1 MSLRIL
7 HLYRPRLPS
16 TRAQSIQVLGTCHGL
31 ASLGHEV
38 TLLADPP
45 RDNIPVEEL
54 PTLADVL
61 DFYDLP
67 PVPTLD
73 LKLAP
78 TSIPGAVS
86 FWFRK
91 HALWW
96 IWKAM
101 REHAHNSVIMGRAK
115 RYIDEYL
122 VLPFGP
128 PVVMEAHEVDSQL
141 ALTRGEEPH
150 DWLQLERR
158 LLAEVD
164 GLMTNCAGTLG
175 LLEQV
180 HGREVLPP
188 NRAVVHN
195 ATNPRRVRDHIPGAE
210 RVVGYAGSLR
220 RFKGVSI
227 LSDLARSLPD
237 GWIVEVLGGS
247 PEERS
252 ALGHLG
258 PNLRLVGELPYT
270 EIPDRVARWHAA
282 LICLE
287 DNLFGAHLANPLKV
301 WDYLAVGVPL
311 VAADLP
317 PIREVLSPD
326 STEFYVPG
334 DVHSLVSATL
344 RAADPERYFGV
355 RRRRLRSWRTRAL
368 EVERVLAGTLA

>member
-1 MSLRIL
+1 MKLRIL

-45 RDNIPVEEL
+45 RDRMPVEEL
-54 PTLADVL
+54 PTVEEVLAW
-61 DFYDLP
+61 YDLP
-67 PVPTLD
+67 PVEGLD

-78 TSIPGAVS
+78 TSIPAAVS

-91 HALWW
+91 HALFW
-96 IWKAM
+96 IWNST
-101 REHAHNSVIMGRAK
+101 REHADNSVIMGRAK

-141 ALTRGEEPH
+141 AITRGETPQ
-150 DWLQLERR
+150 DWLKLERR

-164 GLMTNCAGTLG
+164 GLVTNCAGTLS

-180 HGREVLPP
+180 HGKEVLPP

-195 ATNPRRVRDHIPGAE
+195 ATNPRRVRNHLPGAE

-227 LSDLARSLPD
+227 LSDLARLLPD
-237 GWIVEVLGGS
+237 GWTLEILGGS
-247 PEERS
+247 SEERS

-258 PNLRLVGELPYT
+258 PSLRLVGELPYA

-282 LICLE
+282 VICLD
-287 DNLFGAHLANPLKV
+287 DNLFGAHLANPLKL

-317 PIREVLSPD
+317 TIREVLGPE
-326 STEFYVPG
+326 STEFYRPG
-334 DVHSLVSATL
+334 DVHSLLGATL
-344 RAADPERYFGV
+344 RAADPDRRLAV
-355 RRRRLRSWRTRAL
+355 RRRRLRSWQSRARQL
-368 EVERVLAGTLA
+368 EAVLAGTLA

>member
-45 RDNIPVEEL
+45 RDNMPVDEL
-54 PTLADVL
+54 PSVAEVL
-61 DFYDLP
+61 DYYELP
-67 PVPTLD
+67 PVEGLD

-78 TSIPGAVS
+78 TSIPPATS

-91 HALWW
+91 HAL
-96 IWKAM
+96 IWLWKSI
-101 REHAHNSVIMGRAK
+101 REHAERSVIIGRAK

-141 ALTRGEEPH
+141 AIARGQEPEA
-150 DWLQLERR
+150 WLKLERR
-158 LLAEVD
+158 LLSEVD
-164 GLMTNCAGTLG
+164 GLVTNCAGTLA
-175 LLEQV
+175 LLERV
-180 HGREVLPP
+180 HGKAVLPP

-195 ATNPRRVRDHIPGAE
+195 ATNPRRVRNHLPGAE

-220 RFKGVSI
+220 HFKGVSI
-227 LSDLARSLPD
+227 LSDLARLLPE
-237 GWIVEVLGGS
+237 GWVLEVLGGNS
-247 PEERS
+247 EERS
-252 ALGHLG
+252 AFT
-258 PNLRLVGELPYT
+258 NLPSNLHLVGELPYAA
-270 EIPDRVARWHAA
+270 IPDRVARWHAA
-282 LICLE
+282 VICLE
-287 DNLFGAHLANPLKV
+287 DNLFGAHLANPLKL

-317 PIREVLSPD
+317 TLREVLEPGNTD
-326 STEFYVPG
+326 FYLPG
-334 DVHSLVSATL
+334 DVQSLLQATL
-344 RAADPERYFGV
+344 SAAAPERRCAV
-355 RRRRLRSWRTRAL
+355 RRRRLRSWRSRAEQL
-368 EVERVLAGTLA
+368 EAVLAGTLV

>member
-1 MSLRIL
+1 MKLRVL

-45 RDNIPVEEL
+45 RDRMPVEEL
-54 PTLADVL
+54 PSVEEVLAW
-61 DFYDLP
+61 YELP
-67 PVPTLD
+67 PVEGLE

-96 IWKAM
+96 IAQSM
-101 REHAHNSVIMGRAK
+101 REHADRSVIIGRAK

-150 DWLQLERR
+150 DWLKLERR

-164 GLMTNCAGTLG
+164 GLVTNCAGTLG

-180 HGREVLPP
+180 HGRDVLPP

-195 ATNPRRVRDHIPGAE
+195 ATNPRRVRNHLPRAE

-227 LSDLARSLPD
+227 LADLARALPE
-237 GWIVEVLGGS
+237 GWVLEVLGGS
-247 PEERS
+247 DEERS
-252 ALGHLG
+252 AFGALD
-258 PNLRLVGELPYT
+258 PKLRVVGELPYA
-270 EIPDRVARWHAA
+270 EIPDRLAGWHAA
-282 LICLE
+282 ILCLE
-287 DNLFGAHLANPLKV
+287 DNLFGAHLANPLKL
-301 WDYLAVGVPL
+301 WDYLAVGVPV

-317 PIREVLSPD
+317 TVREVLD
-326 STEFYVPG
+326 TGSTEFYAPG
-334 DVHSLVSATL
+334 DLSSLLAATL
-344 RAADPERYFGV
+344 RAADPANRYGV

-368 EVERVLAGTLA
+368 QLEQVLSGCLV